1 MEQGLI
7 SRESRIVFVNDG
19 SSDKTWSI
27 IQELHRTEPQFFS
40 GIDLAHNSGHQNAVL
55 AGLMTVKDICERA
68 HVSRKTF
75 YANFRDKED
84 IVSYVFKRD
93 VIQPL
98 HHINAV
104 FTLEEAKGM
113 TATIQTKIYQPIYDD
128 REYYRNLV
136 VSMKGHDD
144 TFIRVATSAIYE
156 FDREVLER
164 IGFKGEDQHADY
176 ISYFYASSQAM
187 LMQKWIFDN
196 FSLSVDELSRLYSS
210 MTLEF
215 WKTVADYM

>member
-1 MEQGLI
+1 MNDVVRAIEN
-7 SRESRIVFVNDG
+7 SFRELLC
-19 SSDKTWSI
+19 DKRYKSI
-27 IQELHRTEPQFFS
+27 
-40 GIDLAHNSGHQNAVL
+40 
-55 AGLMTVKDICERA
+55 TVKDICERA

-84 IVSYVFKRD
+84 IVSYIFRRD

-104 FTLEEAKGM
+104 FTVEEAKSM
-113 TATIQTKIYQPIYDD
+113 TPTIQTKIYQPIFND

-136 VSMKGHDD
+136 VSMKGRDD
-144 TFIRVATSAIYE
+144 TFLRVATSAIYE

-164 IGFKGEDQHADY
+164 IEFKGDEQHADY

-187 LMQKWIFDN
+187 LMQKWVFDN
-196 FSLSVDELSRLYSS
+196 FALSVDELSRLYAS

-215 WKTVADYM
+215 WKTVAEYV

>member
-1 MEQGLI
+1 MNDVVRAIEQ
-7 SRESRIVFVNDG
+7 SFRELLR
-19 SSDKTWSI
+19 DKRYKS
-27 IQELHRTEPQFFS
+27 
-40 GIDLAHNSGHQNAVL
+40 V
-55 AGLMTVKDICERA
+55 TVKDICERA

-84 IVSYVFKRD
+84 VISYIFRRD

-104 FTLEEAKGM
+104 FTVDEAKNM
-113 TATIQTKIYQPIYDD
+113 TPTIQTKIYQPIFDD
-128 REYYRNLV
+128 REYYWNLV

-144 TFIRVATSAIYE
+144 TFIRVATNAIYE
-156 FDREVLER
+156 FDREVLEK
-164 IGFKGEDQHADY
+164 IDFKGDEQHADY

-187 LMQKWIFDN
+187 LMQKWICDN
-196 FSLSVDELSRLYSS
+196 FVLSVDELSRLYAS

-215 WKTVADYM
+215 WKTVAEYV

>member
-1 MEQGLI
+1 MNDVVRAVEQ
-7 SRESRIVFVNDG
+7 SFRELLY
-19 SSDKTWSI
+19 DKRYKSI
-27 IQELHRTEPQFFS
+27 
-40 GIDLAHNSGHQNAVL
+40 
-55 AGLMTVKDICERA
+55 TVKDICERA
-68 HVSRKTF
+68 CVSRKTF
-75 YANFRDKED
+75 YANFHDKED
-84 IVSYVFKRD
+84 IVAYIFKRD

-104 FTLEEAKGM
+104 FTVDEAKSM
-113 TATIQTKIYQPIYDD
+113 TPTIQTKIYQPIFDD

-144 TFIRVATSAIYE
+144 TFIRVATNAIYE

-164 IGFKGEDQHADY
+164 IDFKGDEQHADY

-187 LMQKWIFDN
+187 LMQKWIYDN
-196 FSLSVDELSRLYSS
+196 FVLSVEELSRLYTS

-215 WKTVADYM
+215 WKTVAESV